1 MLIVVLGPS
10 RDRHSLCAE
19 GARRLC
25 SDSREER
32 RNCMRLEM
40 KLEILI
46 KGEIME
52 VKEAQRLDFILQ
64 VEVTEDLLF

>member
-1 MLIVVLGPS
+1 
-10 RDRHSLCAE
+10 
-19 GARRLC
+19 
-25 SDSREER
+25 
-32 RNCMRLEM
+32 MRLEM